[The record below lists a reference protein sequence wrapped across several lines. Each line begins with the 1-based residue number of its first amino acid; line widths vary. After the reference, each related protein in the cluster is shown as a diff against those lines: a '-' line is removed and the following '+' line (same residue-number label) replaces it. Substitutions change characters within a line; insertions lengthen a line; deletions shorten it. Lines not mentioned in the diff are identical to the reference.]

1 MIMQT
6 NATVVF
12 AGGAILLSIIAVLL
26 YLNYQRRQK
35 LLAARQDAKRSNV
48 QLLKV
53 QTEYFKLVGEKEW
66 LIQEVHHRV
75 KNHLQLVISLLNMQT
90 GYLKNESALDAFG
103 DIGSRIRAISLI
115 HERLYRE
122 ESNLTTIDMRE
133 YITELVGCIEST
145 PYAAGSVGYMLDL
158 DPIDLDVSQS
168 IPVGL
173 ILNEAL
179 TNALKHAFPLGPR
192 TFPQIHILLRER
204 PGNAIQLTVAD
215 NGIGLPSGF
224 DWATHASMGLQ
235 LIKTLGDQL
244 EGELNLENHQGLMLT
259 LQFTRQKGHI
269 PLV

>member
-1 MIMQT
+1 MLTIIL
-6 NATVVF
+6 V
-12 AGGAILLSIIAVLL
+12 GGAIALCLLFLL
-26 YLNYQRRQK
+26 YNNYGLRRR
-35 LLAARQDAKRSNV
+35 LAKARQEADHNNH
-48 QLLKV
+48 QMLKL
-53 QTEYFKLVGEKEW
+53 QTQYFKLLSEKEW

-75 KNHLQLVISLLNMQT
+75 KNHLQLVISLMNMQT
-90 GYLKNESALDAFG
+90 GYLRNESALHAFG

-122 ESNLTTIDMRE
+122 EHNLTTIDMRE
-133 YITELVGCIEST
+133 YITELVGSIESEDF
-145 PYAAGSVGYMLDL
+145 AAGSVGYMLDL

-204 PGNAIQLTVAD
+204 TPDTISLSVAD

-224 DWATHASMGLQ
+224 NWETNASMGLQ
-235 LIKTLGDQL
+235 LIKTLSDQL
-244 EGELNLENHQGLMLT
+244 EGELQLENHQGLMLT
-259 LQFTRQKGHI
+259 LQFTRQKGHTPI
-269 PLV
+269 V